1 MTMTSSTFPTLR
13 PLACLLAAALALSAC
28 GGEHD
33 GDAGAAGA
41 DGPAGRAGLLPLT
54 GVQAEPAGVHCAF
67 GGSRID
73 AGLDLDADRTLDPAE
88 VTSTQYVCH
97 GSAQAT
103 AATSLVRVSAEA
115 AGSHCT
121 LGGSRID
128 AGVDGNANGVLDA
141 AEVRSTA
148 YVCQSSTGNTGPTGA
163 TGPTGSSGTA
173 VLTAI
178 AAETAGANCAQ
189 GGQRVTLGADTNGN
203 GALDTAEVT
212 STRYLCNGAPAAELT
227 WQAVTGPTAAT
238 AGGNYLATGG
248 AQVVVTLPAT
258 AGLQIGD
265 TVRVSGAGSGGW
277 RVAQNAGQSI
287 LGLDLPVNYLS
298 APSNWVQRSATV
310 GWEAAASSFDG
321 QRLVAITDTEIHTSS
336 DRGVTWNL
344 RHTVVTPGGSLSD
357 VASSHDGQRLV
368 AVAYNGLAYTS
379 TDAGL
384 TWTARDSNRGWIAV
398 ASSADGLSLI
408 AAVINQPLR
417 QSLDGGQTWSA
428 LAGSPSAFWY
438 GVASSADGQK
448 LAAVVAGGGGQI
460 HVSSDG
466 GSTWTASGA
475 ARNWYRIASSSDGR
489 QLVVAEWQG
498 NLHVSADAGATWSVH
513 AGSERWY
520 RVASSANGA
529 KLLAVAPND
538 GYAFS
543 SDSGT
548 TWNEVSQ
555 TTSYPHAAAVSGDG
569 NTFVM
574 GDQFGAGGLHTAI
587 NDRSTPGTTGSLSGQ
602 AYDTIELQYLG
613 AGQFRA
619 RSFSSHAGSFL
630 VQ

>member
-13 PLACLLAAALALSAC
+13 PLAGLLAAVLVLTAC

-33 GDAGAAGA
+33 GDAGPDGAG
-41 DGPAGRAGLLPLT
+41 GPAGSAGLLPLT
-54 GVQAEPAGVHCAF
+54 VVQAEAAGVHCAF

-73 AGLDLDADRTLDPAE
+73 AGLDLDANRTLDTRE

-97 GSAQAT
+97 GAPSGTT

-128 AGVDGNANGVLDA
+128 AGVDGNANGALDA
-141 AEVRSTA
+141 TEVSSTA
-148 YVCQSSTGNTGPTGA
+148 YVCQASAGGNGA
-163 TGPTGSSGTA
+163 TGGTGANGPSGTA
-173 VLTAI
+173 MLTAI
-178 AAETAGANCAQ
+178 APETAGANCTQ
-189 GGQRVTLGADTNGN
+189 GGQRVTVGADGNGN
-203 GALDTAEVT
+203 GVLDTAEVT
-212 STRYLCNGAPAAELT
+212 GTRYLCNGAPAAELT
-227 WQAVTGPTAAT
+227 WQAIMGPATAT

-248 AQVVVTLPAT
+248 AQVVVTLPPT

-277 RVAQNAGQSI
+277 KVAQNPGQSI
-287 LGLDLPVNYLS
+287 LSMDLPVNYLS
-298 APSNWVQRSATV
+298 APSNWVQRLPATR
-310 GWEAAASSFDG
+310 WESAASSFDG

-336 DRGVTWNL
+336 DRGRSWTL
-344 RHTVVTPGGSLSD
+344 RHTVPGGQLSD

-368 AVAYNGLAYTS
+368 AVNYTGLAYTS
-379 TDAGL
+379 SDAGI
-384 TWTARDSNRGWIAV
+384 TWTSHDSSRPWIAV

-417 QSLDGGQTWSA
+417 RSVDGGQTWSA
-428 LAGSPSAFWY
+428 LGGSPTEFWY
-438 GVASSADGQK
+438 GVASSADGRK
-448 LAAVVAGGGGQI
+448 LAATVAGGAGQV

-466 GSTWTASGA
+466 GTTWTATGA
-475 ARNWYRIASSSDGR
+475 AGNWYRITSSSDGR
-489 QLVVAEWQG
+489 QLVAADWLG
-498 NLHVSADAGATWSVH
+498 NLHVSADAGATWTPR
-513 AGSERWY
+513 AGVARWY
-520 RVASSANGA
+520 RVASSADGTR
-529 KLLAVAPND
+529 LLAVAPN
-538 GYAFS
+538 GGHAVS

-548 TWNEVSQ
+548 TWAGTARSGANL
-555 TTSYPHAAAVSGDG
+555 HAASVSGDG

-574 GDQFGAGGLHTAI
+574 GDDDGTGGLFTAI
-587 NDRSTPGTTGSLSGQ
+587 NDRSSPGTPGSLSGQ
-602 AYDTIELQYLG
+602 AYDTVELQYLG

-619 RSFSSHAGSFL
+619 RSFSSHSGRFL